1 MPYSLKGK
9 RVLIVG
15 GGSDIA
21 AALATD
27 LLQEGA
33 RVTLAGRNIEK
44 TAAAAKAV
52 GDAVRPI
59 ALDLSNEESIRA
71 AADQVRA
78 AGGLDHL
85 VSVAT
90 ERGNGPVASLERRAL
105 LAAFDAKV
113 VGPILLAKHFARLIA
128 EEGSLLFFSGL
139 AAWRPSPGLVA
150 MAATNGSVSTLAS
163 ALAVELAPA
172 CQRHLARRDRHQQ
185 LGRRGAR
192 QAGAVPTRRSL
203 RAGAPCGGSLRRLGC
218 RLRVVDQ
225 SVHHRRDPPRRRWS
239 ALVLTRQRDTS
250 EEQQQKKEHS
260 P

>member
-1 MPYSLKGK
+1 MPYSLKDK

-33 RVTLAGRNIEK
+33 RVTLAGRNIER

-52 GDAVRPI
+52 GDTVRHI
-59 ALDLSNEESIRA
+59 ELDLSNEDTVRA

-163 ALAVELAPA
+163 ALAVELAPTRVNA
-172 CQRHLARRDRHQQ
+172 ISPGVIDTSNWDTVVPDKQELFRHVAASAPARRVGDPADVSAAARALLINPYITGETLHVD
-185 LGRRGAR
+185 GGAR
-192 QAGAVPTRRSL
+192 
-203 RAGAPCGGSLRRLGC
+203 
-218 RLRVVDQ
+218 
-225 SVHHRRDPPRRRWS
+225 WS
-239 ALVLTRQRDTS
+239 
-250 EEQQQKKEHS
+250 
-260 P
+260 